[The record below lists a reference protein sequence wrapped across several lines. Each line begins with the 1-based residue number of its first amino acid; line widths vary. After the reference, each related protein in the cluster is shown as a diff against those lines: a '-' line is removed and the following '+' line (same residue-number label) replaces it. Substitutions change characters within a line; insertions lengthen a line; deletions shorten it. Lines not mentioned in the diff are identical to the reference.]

1 MGCQCKGRTS
11 PTGYNYF
18 THHEAVHKTELP
30 KPDRQWNELMLET
43 SVSMYLYC
51 SAPVK
56 ILGHASRTLVFGQVK
71 HKVESSNDWAKDNQ
85 SEKALGS
92 SGDGACKTTYSSN
105 GSTTSCSI
113 NSDRVKEVWVT
124 GESQCVKTS
133 DQ

>member
-1 MGCQCKGRTS
+1 MGCQCKGGTS

-18 THHEAVHKTELP
+18 THHEAAHKTELS

-43 SVSMYLYC
+43 SVSMYLYH

-56 ILGHASRTLVFGQVK
+56 ILGQASRTLVFGQVK
-71 HKVESSNDWAKDNQ
+71 HKVESSNDRAKDNQ
-85 SEKALGS
+85 SEKAPGS
-92 SGDGACKTTYSSN
+92 SSDGARKTTYSGN

-113 NSDRVKEVWVT
+113 NSDRVKEAWVT